1 MKIPTQLLQTRWPPN
16 PGLMPGDERFDS
28 IFEDVRANG
37 IREPIVMDMKWCVI
51 DGHHRLEIARLL
63 NIEYVEVKVWT
74 GREFVQ

>member
-1 MKIPTQLLQTRWPPN
+1 MKVPTQLLQNRWPSN

-28 IFEDVRANG
+28 LLEDVSANG
-37 IREPIVMDMKWCVI
+37 INEPIIMDMEWYVL
-51 DGHHRLEIARLL
+51 DGCHRLEIARLL